1 MLKFGNSIINIIPV
15 YKRAPIEHRLTY
27 LNALISLYK
36 LRGSKINIAVG
47 AL

>member
-1 MLKFGNSIINIIPV
+1 MKDGNSIINTTPV
-15 YKRAPIEHRLTY
+15 YKSAPIEHRLTY

-36 LRGSKINIAVG
+36 LRGSKTNNAVG